1 MKFYTKIPIIIFAIL
16 ASACTN
22 EQKLIRKI
30 EHNAKIVYDTI
41 HIKDTFYTK
50 HIKYDTAITLFN
62 KKIDSV
68 NIKINQTGNPIYLNI
83 KKIYDTLKINLNI
96 PQDTIIKQ
104 KEIAYQKFILETQS
118 KYEKTF
124 KNFVYLLIGIIILL
138 LLLTIYSVSK
148 LKI

>member
-1 MKFYTKIPIIIFAIL
+1 MKFYTKILFITSTIL
-16 ASACTN
+16 STTCTN
-22 EQKLIRKI
+22 EQKLIKKI

-41 HIKDTFYTK
+41 YIKDTFYTK
-50 HIKYDTAITLFN
+50 QIKYDTSITFFN
-62 KKIDSV
+62 KKIDSI
-68 NIKINQTGNPIYLNI
+68 NIKINYAKNPIYLNL

-124 KNFVYLLIGIIILL
+124 KNFAYLLIGIIILL
-138 LLLTIYSVSK
+138 ILLIIYTLSK